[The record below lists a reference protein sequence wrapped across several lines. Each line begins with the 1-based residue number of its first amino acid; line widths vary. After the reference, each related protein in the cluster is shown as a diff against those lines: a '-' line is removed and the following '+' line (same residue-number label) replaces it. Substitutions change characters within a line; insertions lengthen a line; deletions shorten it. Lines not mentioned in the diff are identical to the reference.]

1 MSNLIK
7 STSVYIPK
15 EVSITSRN
23 IYQAHSSEMIKN
35 VEDKNIV
42 VNSIHQAVNRSIAD
56 KGVNMDVK
64 DMNYLKIS
72 ITDDILRDFT
82 TLTLQD
88 ISLCFSMGVRGNL
101 GEYYGINV
109 VTLYGWLKK
118 YKQDVIPE
126 AVIEV
131 NRYLPPPKEEE
142 TVIDY
147 KKFDLDSLEN
157 ICSAIQLFITD
168 NVYEFNDFGNIH
180 YNFLNRF
187 DVFNIF
193 SEAEKESIKEDAK
206 QLFLSD
212 IKKKNLTLIARGKKY
227 QLNNIQD
234 LMKKIEYGE
243 KNMETSIDILNEKL
257 LLKKFIMNFKF
268 SGNKLDEFK
277 TELIIKVEQHYGK

>member
-1 MSNLIK
+1 MNNLVK
-7 STSVYIPK
+7 ASVQIPK
-15 EVSITSRN
+15 EVSNTSRN
-23 IYQAHSSEMIKN
+23 IYQSHSSVNIKN
-35 VEDKNIV
+35 IEDKNIV
-42 VNSIHQAVNRSIAD
+42 VTSIHQSVNRCIAD
-56 KGVNMDVK
+56 KGVNMEIDE
-64 DMNYLKIS
+64 MNYLKRS

-142 TVIDY
+142 AVIDY

-157 ICSAIQLFITD
+157 ICYAIQLFITD

-206 QLFLSD
+206 KLFLSD

-234 LMKKIEYGE
+234 LMKRIEYGE
-243 KNMETSIDILNEKL
+243 KNMETSIDVLNEKL
-257 LLKKFIMNFKF
+257 LLKKFITNFKV
-268 SGNKLDEFK
+268 SGNILQEFK
-277 TELIIKVEQHYGK
+277 EKLIIKIEQHYGK

>member
-1 MSNLIK
+1 
-7 STSVYIPK
+7 
-15 EVSITSRN
+15 
-23 IYQAHSSEMIKN
+23 
-35 VEDKNIV
+35 
-42 VNSIHQAVNRSIAD
+42 
-56 KGVNMDVK
+56 
-64 DMNYLKIS
+64 
-72 ITDDILRDFT
+72 
-82 TLTLQD
+82 
-88 ISLCFSMGVRGNL
+88 
-101 GEYYGINV
+101 
-109 VTLYGWLKK
+109 
-118 YKQDVIPE
+118 
-126 AVIEV
+126 
-131 NRYLPPPKEEE
+131 
-142 TVIDY
+142 
-147 KKFDLDSLEN
+147 
-157 ICSAIQLFITD
+157 LFITD

>member
-1 MSNLIK
+1 
-7 STSVYIPK
+7 
-15 EVSITSRN
+15 
-23 IYQAHSSEMIKN
+23 
-35 VEDKNIV
+35 
-42 VNSIHQAVNRSIAD
+42 
-56 KGVNMDVK
+56 
-64 DMNYLKIS
+64 
-72 ITDDILRDFT
+72 
-82 TLTLQD
+82 
-88 ISLCFSMGVRGNL
+88 MGVRGNL

-168 NVYEFNDFGNIH
+168 NVYEFNDFGNVH

-187 DVFNIF
+187 DVLNVF
-193 SEAEKESIKEDAK
+193 SETEKESIKEDAK

-212 IKKKNLTLIARGKKY
+212 IKKKNLTLLARGKKY

-234 LMKKIEYGE
+234 LTQKIEYGE
-243 KNMETSIDILNEKL
+243 KNMETSIDILYQKL

>member
-7 STSVYIPK
+7 STSVHIPK

-42 VNSIHQAVNRSIAD
+42 VTSIHQSVNRCIAD
-56 KGVNMDVK
+56 KGVNMEIDE
-64 DMNYLKIS
+64 MNYLKRS

-109 VTLYGWLKK
+109 VSLYGWLKK
-118 YKQDVIPE
+118 YKEDVIPE

-157 ICSAIQLFITD
+157 ICYAINLFITD
-168 NVYEFNDFGNIH
+168 GVYEFNDFGNVH

-187 DVFNIF
+187 DVLNVL
-193 SEAEKESIKEDAK
+193 SETEKESIKEDAR
-206 QLFLSD
+206 QLFISD
-212 IKKKNLTLIARGKKY
+212 IKKKNLTLLARGKKY
-227 QLNNIQD
+227 KLNNIQD
-234 LMKKIEYGE
+234 LTQKIEYGE
-243 KNMETSIDILNEKL
+243 KNMETSIDILYQKL

>member
-1 MSNLIK
+1 MSNLVK
-7 STSVYIPK
+7 ASVQIPK
-15 EVSITSRN
+15 EVSNTSRN
-23 IYQAHSSEMIKN
+23 IYQAHSSANIKN
-35 VEDKNIV
+35 IADKNIV
-42 VNSIHQAVNRSIAD
+42 VTSIHQSVNRCIAD
-56 KGVNMDVK
+56 KGVNMEIDE
-64 DMNYLKIS
+64 MNYLKRS

-257 LLKKFIMNFKF
+257 LLKKFITNFKV
-268 SGNKLDEFK
+268 SGKNLDEFK
-277 TELIIKVEQHYGK
+277 KHFIIKIEQHYGK